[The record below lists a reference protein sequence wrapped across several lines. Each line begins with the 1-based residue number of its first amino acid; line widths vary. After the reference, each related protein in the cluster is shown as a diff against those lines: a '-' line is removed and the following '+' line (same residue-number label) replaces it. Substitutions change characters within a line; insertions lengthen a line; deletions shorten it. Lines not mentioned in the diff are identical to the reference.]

1 MFQWLEQSKVLR
13 TSIMSYR
20 SALITPHCTPQGAL
34 LFLLDKMV
42 VHHRVIPAFCH
53 VSLMS
58 GSRKYPYPYHGRHL
72 GIPKG
77 RGGYVDWNSEDMGGL
92 RRLEFRG
99 HGEGSLDWNSEGIR
113 RFSGE

>member
-1 MFQWLEQSKVLR
+1 MHILQLMGQLKLSVKPYNTL
-13 TSIMSYR
+13 TAYR
-20 SALITPHCTPQGAL
+20 KQLLTKSAMG
-34 LFLLDKMV
+34 
-42 VHHRVIPAFCH
+42 
-53 VSLMS
+53 

-77 RGGYVDWNSEDMGGL
+77 RGGYVDWNSEDMGRL

-113 RFSGE
+113 GFSGE

>member
-1 MFQWLEQSKVLR
+1 MVNSFIGELR
-13 TSIMSYR
+13 RKYNKTNQGFTFKSHDMAMACWTYGI
-20 SALITPHCTPQGAL
+20 ANGKDITI
-34 LFLLDKMV
+34 D
-42 VHHRVIPAFCH
+42 HHNDT
-53 VSLMS
+53 LG

-113 RFSGE
+113 EFSGE